1 MCETVERSFQ
11 LHIYVYK
18 KYKEVKLNEEF
29 FEYLKF
35 SLNNICEMYPEIT
48 NPDEVLEKYLIIP
61 KQVEKLKN
69 TMTPTNCPKD
79 IDDIKCRIVYVFD

>member
-1 MCETVERSFQ
+1 M
-11 LHIYVYK
+11 
-18 KYKEVKLNEEF
+18 KLDDNF

-35 SLNNICEMYPEIT
+35 ALNNITELYPEMT
-48 NPDEVLEKYLIIP
+48 NPDEIIEKYLTIP
-61 KQVEKLKN
+61 KQIEKLKE

>member
-1 MCETVERSFQ
+1 M
-11 LHIYVYK
+11 
-18 KYKEVKLNEEF
+18 KLTDEF
-29 FEYLKF
+29 FEFLKF
-35 SLNNICEMYPEIT
+35 SLNNITELYPEMT

-61 KQVEKLKN
+61 KQLQKLRD